1 MQSLFFNGKLLEDDI
16 ALSEYNIQNESTL
29 QLVLRMKVFVERI
42 NGEKFT
48 FEVNPYD
55 PISVLKARIQDQEGN
70 YI

>member
-1 MQSLFFNGKLLEDDI
+1 MFLNGKLLEDGKT
-16 ALSEYNIQNESTL
+16 LSDYNIKNASTV
-29 QLVLRMKVFVERI
+29 QLVLRMTIFVERI

-48 FEVNPYD
+48 IEVDPSD